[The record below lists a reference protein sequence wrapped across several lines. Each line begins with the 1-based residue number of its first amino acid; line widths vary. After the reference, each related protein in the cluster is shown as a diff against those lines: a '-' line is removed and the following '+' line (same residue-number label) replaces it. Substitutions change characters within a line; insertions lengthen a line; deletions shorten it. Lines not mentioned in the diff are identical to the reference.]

1 MSIAHAQWQPTCFFM
16 IQYGGF
22 LSEKKVS
29 LHFSLFT
36 VITSDPQGFVRE
48 EGKPP
53 FLPLYSH
60 HDYCSFAQK
69 RSLYTYRL
77 PRVFNSATERER
89 RRLGCL

>member
-36 VITSDPQGFVRE
+36 VIMSSPYTRIDSPG
-48 EGKPP
+48 
-53 FLPLYSH
+53 
-60 HDYCSFAQK
+60 
-69 RSLYTYRL
+69 SLT
-77 PRVFNSATERER
+77 ATERER

>member
-36 VITSDPQGFVRE
+36 VITSSPYTRIDSPG
-48 EGKPP
+48 
-53 FLPLYSH
+53 
-60 HDYCSFAQK
+60 
-69 RSLYTYRL
+69 SLTGHL
-77 PRVFNSATERER
+77 HFTGTE
-89 RRLGCL
+89 LKSSYLMMGVTSGHSDDHVTLV

>member
-36 VITSDPQGFVRE
+36 VITSSPYTRIDSP
-48 EGKPP
+48 
-53 FLPLYSH
+53 
-60 HDYCSFAQK
+60 A
-69 RSLYTYRL
+69 SLTATDRMPVNPAIQCVGGSLLVSNTFRL
-77 PRVFNSATERER
+77 IAV
-89 RRLGCL
+89 CVY